1 MVARPHPV
9 EEVPIDLVLTL
20 PVVFLQVDHGE
31 KFPQVSQGMSQGM
44 LLVGGLFKDISC
56 LDRLELVEITKDE
69 HRDAAKH
76 IVNHG
81 DLSEPEVQIVEE
93 ICGDHADLID
103 DDAPQVPEQQ
113 PFLCPLALGHG
124 EEGCPKFEAKKAVQ
138 CLAPNVGRCGA
149 SEGGEHDIRAAG
161 VIAGFLEGLCH
172 HGVDG
177 VDHPRL
183 AGACASMDYHQ
194 GWRGLGELLVGGG
207 QWEGDNPLG
216 VVEGHGEHLLL
227 PRVQLPGLFNLK

>member
-1 MVARPHPV
+1 MVACPHPV
-9 EEVPIDLVLTL
+9 EEVPVDLVLTL
-20 PVVFLQVDHGE
+20 PVVFLQVNHG
-31 KFPQVSQGMSQGM
+31 KQFPQVSQGMSQGM

-81 DLSEPEVQIVEE
+81 DLTEPEVQIVEE

-161 VIAGFLEGLCH
+161 VIAGLLEGLCH
-172 HGVDG
+172 HCVDG
-177 VDHPRL
+177 VDD
-183 AGACASMDYHQ
+183 S
-194 GWRGLGELLVGGG
+194 
-207 QWEGDNPLG
+207 
-216 VVEGHGEHLLL
+216 
-227 PRVQLPGLFNLK
+227 